1 MAEYVVSTKH
11 GRPMFVVEA
20 PNIGAVNLTLMRHAK
35 GFDGTIRPL
44 AEAEAEATGYDTRQ
58 RERLSNALQ
67 RLGLSGDGPAV
78 RDLTESRGSQL
89 WRLPHYRIPSGG
101 LPGPS
106 SSSGSRL
113 LSERTAGAPSAPSA
127 QTVELRE
134 RAVRAL
140 GRLGV
145 SEEVAL
151 RGL

>member
-89 WRLPHYRIPSGG
+89 RRLPHYRIPSGG

-106 SSSGSRL
+106 SSSSSQL
-113 LSERTAGAPSAPSA
+113 LSERSGAPST

-134 RAVRAL
+134 RAVKAL